1 MNTLSTPLPQRLALG
16 HAPAALRKLL
26 RERPFVIAPGVHD
39 LYSLRVVEQAGF
51 GSAAISG
58 AVLSHVLLGMP
69 DVGLVTLTEAVEHCR
84 RIVRAAS
91 IPVTA
96 DADAGYGNAF
106 GVYHTVQLFE
116 EAGAAGINLEDQLVP
131 RRWGAEPGKE
141 VVCEHEMV
149 AKIAAACR
157 ARRNPDFTLI
167 VRTDAFACESTES
180 VVRRCRAYQD
190 AGADMIMPIGPRGEA
205 DVEAVVQALDVPVSL
220 NAGTGLTT
228 AASAGHVSVQRLQ
241 ALGVR
246 RVSLP
251 GLLPASA
258 ASAMADALRQ
268 FQDRLAGQQPTDAVP
283 EQASALPALMGDAMW
298 LKLESRLLQLT
309 GSGPPVRDR
318 CRPSPPFACGI
329 CLKSSL
335 RGAMV

>member
-1 MNTLSTPLPQRLALG
+1 MNALSTNMPQRLALG
-16 HAPAALRKLL
+16 QGPAALRTLL
-26 RERPFVIAPGVHD
+26 REQPFVIAPGVHD
-39 LYSLRVVEQAGF
+39 LYSLRVVEQGGF
-51 GSAAISG
+51 DSAAISG

-96 DADAGYGNAF
+96 DADAGYGNAL

-116 EAGAAGINLEDQLVP
+116 EAGAAVINLEDQVVP

-141 VVCEHEMV
+141 VVPEAEMM

-167 VRTDAFACESTES
+167 VRTDAFACESTAS

-190 AGADMIMPIGPRGEA
+190 AGADLIMPIGPRGEA

-220 NAGTGLTT
+220 NLGTGLAT
-228 AASAGHVSVQRLQ
+228 AASAGHVSVQRLR

-251 GLLPASA
+251 GLLPAA
-258 ASAMADALRQ
+258 AAGAMADALRQ
-268 FQDRLAGQQPTDAVP
+268 FQARLAG
-283 EQASALPALMGDAMW
+283 EQTTGAAPVQAAALPALMGDATW
-298 LKLESRLLQLT
+298 LALESRLLQ
-309 GSGPPVRDR
+309 GE
-318 CRPSPPFACGI
+318 
-329 CLKSSL
+329 
-335 RGAMV
+335 GASQHVPA

>member
-1 MNTLSTPLPQRLALG
+1 MNALSTNMPQRLALG
-16 HAPAALRKLL
+16 QGPAALRTLL
-26 RERPFVIAPGVHD
+26 REQPFVIAPGVHD
-39 LYSLRVVEQAGF
+39 LYSLRVVEQGGF
-51 GSAAISG
+51 DSAAISG

-96 DADAGYGNAF
+96 DADAGYGNAL

-116 EAGAAGINLEDQLVP
+116 EAGAAGINLEDQVVP

-141 VVCEHEMV
+141 VVPEAEMV

-157 ARRNPDFTLI
+157 ARRNPAFTLI
-167 VRTDAFACESTES
+167 VRTDAFACESTAS

-190 AGADMIMPIGPRGEA
+190 AGADLIMPIGPRGEA

-220 NAGTGLTT
+220 NVGTGLAT
-228 AASAGHVSVQRLQ
+228 AASAGHVSVQRLR

-251 GLLPASA
+251 GLLPAA
-258 ASAMADALRQ
+258 AAGAMADALRQ
-268 FQDRLAGQQPTDAVP
+268 FQARLAG
-283 EQASALPALMGDAMW
+283 EQTTGAAPVQAAALPALMGDATW
-298 LKLESRLLQLT
+298 LALESRLLQ
-309 GSGPPVRDR
+309 GEGASQHGP
-318 CRPSPPFACGI
+318 A
-329 CLKSSL
+329 
-335 RGAMV
+335 